1 MQSKGLESLQEILK
15 TESLKNIHNSFSS
28 DKIIQ
33 TIAKWRA
40 SGFLG
45 EVSREYESNPG
56 VLDDNDL
63 KGIFKINNF
72 LIESISG

>member
-1 MQSKGLESLQEILK
+1 MQSKGFESLQEILK
-15 TESLKNIHNSFSS
+15 PESLQNIHNSFSS

-33 TIAKWRA
+33 TISKWRA
-40 SGFLG
+40 NGFLG
-45 EVSREYESNPG
+45 EVSIVYGSNPR

-63 KGIFKINNF
+63 KDLVKTYNL